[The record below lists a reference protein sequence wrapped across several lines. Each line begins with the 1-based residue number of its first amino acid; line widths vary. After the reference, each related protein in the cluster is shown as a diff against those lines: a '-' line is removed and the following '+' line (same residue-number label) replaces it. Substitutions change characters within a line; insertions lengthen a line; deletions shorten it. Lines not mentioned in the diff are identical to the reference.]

1 MRGSG
6 AGKCPATPAAPLPGN
21 VSQNIFA
28 GNFLTSCRKFLS
40 SYILECH
47 IIYLLFKNFKSILQL
62 DIVDITLILKF
73 TTMQA
78 FKSQGPERGRPILV

>member
-1 MRGSG
+1 MQGSG
-6 AGKCPATPAAPLPGN
+6 AEKCLAAPAALLPGN

-47 IIYLLFKNFKSILQL
+47 IIYLLLKLNISKAFCN
-62 DIVDITLILKF
+62 LIL
-73 TTMQA
+73 
-78 FKSQGPERGRPILV
+78 SSS